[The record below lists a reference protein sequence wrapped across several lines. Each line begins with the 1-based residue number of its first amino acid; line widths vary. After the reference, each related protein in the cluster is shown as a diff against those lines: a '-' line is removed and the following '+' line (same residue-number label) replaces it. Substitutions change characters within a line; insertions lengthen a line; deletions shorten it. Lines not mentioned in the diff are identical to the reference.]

1 MKKETKLIV
10 ALDTDSLE
18 TAEGF
23 VKILSPKVKYFK
35 IGSQLF
41 TMYGPK
47 CVEMVKKYK
56 GEVFLDLKF
65 HDIPNTVANASISAV
80 RLGVFMLNMHAIGGE
95 VMLKTVMEKV
105 KEECER
111 SKVKQPIIL
120 GVTVLTSM
128 DRQQLNSVGVIRSVK
143 NEVVHLAGLCK
154 KCGLNGV
161 VCSGKEIELLK
172 RVMGDDFVLVVPGIR
187 PADSSTNDQ
196 KRIVTPTD
204 AKKLGADYIVVGRP
218 IVASKDPLK
227 SAESILEQI
236 SI

>member
-1 MKKETKLIV
+1 MKKQTKLIV

-23 VKILSPKVKYFK
+23 VKTLSPKVKYFK

-47 CVEMVKKYK
+47 CVEMVKKYG

-80 RLGVFMLNMHAIGGE
+80 RLGVFMFNMHAIGGG
-95 VMLKTVMEKV
+95 VMLSTVMGKV
-105 KEECER
+105 KVECEQ

-143 NEVVHLAGLCK
+143 NEVVHLAGICK
-154 KCGLNGV
+154 KSGLDGV
-161 VCSGKEIELLK
+161 VCSGKEIKLLK
-172 RVMGDDFVLVVPGIR
+172 RVMGDDFTLVVPGIR

-196 KRIVTPTD
+196 KRIVSPTD

-218 IVASKDPLK
+218 IVANKDPLK
-227 SAESILEQI
+227 AAENILKEI
-236 SI
+236 E